1 MDLLPV
7 AAFLMKNFPPFYL
20 PSSLSFLP
28 LFTKSASLPFI
39 ASLFSS
45 LRASLLT
52 VVLYLLL
59 PFLYHY
65 VLYVYMCMFTWFCVC
80 DKYKQSD
87 PNIGD
92 IRLSLPL
99 TLFK

>member
-7 AAFLMKNFPPFYL
+7 AAFLLKNFPPFTFPL
-20 PSSLSFLP
+20 LSFSPFL
-28 LFTKSASLPFI
+28 TKSASLPFI

-59 PFLYHY
+59 PFLYI
-65 VLYVYMCMFTWFCVC
+65 LYYMYICVCFTWFDVC
-80 DKYKQSD
+80 DKYRQSD